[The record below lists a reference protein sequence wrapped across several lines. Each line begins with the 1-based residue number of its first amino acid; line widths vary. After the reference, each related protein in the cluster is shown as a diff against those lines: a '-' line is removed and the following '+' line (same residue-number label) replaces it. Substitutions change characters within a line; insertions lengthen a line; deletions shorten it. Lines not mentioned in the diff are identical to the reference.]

1 MNCYRKALIW
11 KGVII
16 KKNFNF
22 FADIPLAEN
31 KIVSP
36 SATSEFLDFTLA
48 TVTLDT
54 RLSAGKIFNSWRFF
68 LENVSAL
75 SKTYSV

>member
-36 SATSEFLDFTLA
+36 SATSEFLDFTLD

-54 RLSAGKIFNSWRFF
+54 RLSAGKIFSSWRFF

>member
-1 MNCYRKALIW
+1 M
-11 KGVII
+11 II

-36 SATSEFLDFTLA
+36 SATSEFLDFTLD

-54 RLSAGKIFNSWRFF
+54 RLSAGKIFSSWRFF